1 MTIPYWITTG
11 LISVYLL
18 LSSYSYLFSDST
30 IEGIRALGFPD
41 FFRIQLA
48 ILKIIAA
55 LLLIIPQ
62 IPAPIKEWAYAGI
75 FFFIITAIIAHFAHK
90 DPIALNLINLVIMGI
105 LFTSYFYFSS
115 K

>member
-1 MTIPYWITTG
+1 MTMPYWITTG
-11 LISVYLL
+11 LISAYLL
-18 LSSYSYLFSDST
+18 LSSYSYLFSGST

-62 IPAPIKEWAYAGI
+62 IPVSTKEWAYAGT
-75 FFFIITAIIAHFAHK
+75 FFFMITAIVAHFSHK
-90 DPIALNLINLVIMGI
+90 DPIALNIVNLVLLGV
-105 LFTSYFYFSS
+105 LATSYYYL
-115 K
+115 KI